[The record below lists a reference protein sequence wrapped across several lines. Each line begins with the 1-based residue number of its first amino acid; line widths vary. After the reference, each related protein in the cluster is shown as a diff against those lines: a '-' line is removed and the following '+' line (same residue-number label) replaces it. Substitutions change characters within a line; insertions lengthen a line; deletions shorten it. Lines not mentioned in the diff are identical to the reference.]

1 MRRSSR
7 GPRTSRPTT
16 SGRRALVVLTAAL
29 ALTASACAE
38 ETADPGDG
46 GDGASGSAGGG
57 GEESGPIKMGVV
69 LDITGAGASLGVAE
83 RETIEMLADQVNDE
97 GGIAGRELEVIIE
110 DNQSTEDGAAKATN
124 KLLTTDEVHILLGA
138 SRTGPSLAMRP
149 LAEEAEVPMISLAA
163 NQAIVDGSEWVFKT
177 AQNDR
182 VVLEKM
188 VDDMAA
194 KGYTKVAVA
203 RDASGFGEGVPEMLT
218 EIGAEAGIE
227 VTAVEKFAPDAT
239 DFTAQ
244 MVNVRDANPDA
255 VLIWGIPPAAA
266 LAQKAYVQL
275 GIDKPVY
282 QSHGIG
288 NQVFLDEAGES
299 AEGLLAPLG
308 KMLVADQLPDDDPQ
322 KEVVNTF
329 VSDYE
334 ERWDKKPSTFAGHAY
349 DGFWIAV
356 NALEEAGTDPQALRD
371 AIEATAD
378 WPGVSGVFTMTP
390 EDHSGL
396 TKDALVLVE
405 IQDGGWTIHE
415 GADAASSTS
424 R

>member
-1 MRRSSR
+1 MRRTA
-7 GPRTSRPTT
+7 GPHT
-16 SGRRALVVLTAAL
+16 SGPASARRTLVVLAAAL
-29 ALTASACAE
+29 ALTASGCAE
-38 ETADPGDG
+38 ETADPGAG
-46 GDGASGSAGGG
+46 GDGATGSAGGG
-57 GEESGPIKMGVV
+57 DESGPVKMGVV

-83 RETIEMLADQVNDE
+83 RETIELLAEQVNDE
-97 GGIAGRELEVIIE
+97 GGIGGRELEVIIE

-149 LAEEAEVPMISLAA
+149 LAEQAEIPMVSLAA
-163 NQAIVDGSEWVFKT
+163 NQKIVDGSEWVFKT

-203 RDASGFGEGVPEMLT
+203 RDASGFGEGIPEMLT
-218 EIGAEAGIE
+218 EIGSDAGIE

-334 ERWDKKPSTFAGHAY
+334 AKWDKKPSTFAGHAY

-356 NALEEAGTDPQALRD
+356 NAIEEAGTDPQALRD

-378 WPGVSGVFTMTP
+378 WPGVSGIFTMTP

-405 IQDGGWTIHE
+405 IQDGGWTIAE
-415 GADAASSTS
+415 GADAAGSTG